1 MYPQVYLSIFP
12 IIGGV
17 AIATITELSF
27 NLVGMLSALAATA
40 GFAVQNILS
49 KKVCNLLQ
57 DLLCRTY
64 SPKRYVIY
72 CRVRCAE
79 HTECAQGPNTPRRI
93 RDQDYNH
100 MTG

>member
-1 MYPQVYLSIFP
+1 MIDISIFHPQVYLSIFP

-49 KKVCNLLQ
+49 KKVCNLQ
-57 DLLCRTY
+57 QGSLCRTY

-72 CRVRCAE
+72 SRVRCTE
-79 HTECAQGPNTPRRI
+79 HSLQNGR
-93 RDQDYNH
+93 
-100 MTG
+100 

>member
-1 MYPQVYLSIFP
+1 MVDNVLFMYPQVYLSIFP

-49 KKVCNLLQ
+49 KKVRTFHILQ
-57 DLLCRTY
+57 
-64 SPKRYVIY
+64 
-72 CRVRCAE
+72 
-79 HTECAQGPNTPRRI
+79 
-93 RDQDYNH
+93 
-100 MTG
+100 